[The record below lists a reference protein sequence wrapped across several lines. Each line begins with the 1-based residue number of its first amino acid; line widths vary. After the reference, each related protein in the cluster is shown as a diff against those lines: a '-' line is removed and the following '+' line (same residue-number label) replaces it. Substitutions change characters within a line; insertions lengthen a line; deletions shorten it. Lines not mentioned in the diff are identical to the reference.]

1 MIRMPG
7 QSHQGPLPAADEPLR
22 ALAAELRRTVEH
34 VAVQIGERNVTRCP
48 RALVQ
53 TADYVEAEWR
63 KLGYDPQR
71 QAYDVAATTC
81 WNVEAEI
88 RGSAQPADIV
98 IVGAHYDSC
107 VGTPGANDNATG
119 VAAVLALARRFVR
132 HPARGTL
139 RFVAFVNEE
148 PPYFQTAH
156 MGSWVYAQR
165 CRQRGEPVRA
175 MLSLETIGYY
185 SDAPDSQKY
194 PWPLALLYPST
205 GNFIGFVG
213 NSHSADLV
221 RRVVGDFRQA
231 EPFPA
236 EGAVLPELVPG
247 VDFSDHWS
255 FWQAG
260 FPALMVTDTAL
271 FRYPHYH
278 EPTDTPDKVD
288 YERLARV
295 VRGLEKVLAA
305 LVTADGRNQ
314 AEDAKPLVR

>member
-1 MIRMPG
+1 
-7 QSHQGPLPAADEPLR
+7 
-22 ALAAELRRTVEH
+22 
-34 VAVQIGERNVTRCP
+34 
-48 RALVQ
+48 
-53 TADYVEAEWR
+53 
-63 KLGYDPQR
+63 
-71 QAYDVAATTC
+71 
-81 WNVEAEI
+81 
-88 RGSAQPADIV
+88 
-98 IVGAHYDSC
+98 
-107 VGTPGANDNATG
+107 
-119 VAAVLALARRFVR
+119 
-132 HPARGTL
+132 
-139 RFVAFVNEE
+139 
-148 PPYFQTAH
+148 
-156 MGSWVYAQR
+156 
-165 CRQRGEPVRA
+165 